1 MQPYGSF
8 NPMVPYFQAA
18 RGTAA
23 NVPQPGE
30 CGTYSKEMFR
40 EDFPQFCQIYT
51 QMGSDEEPVKFLLP
65 ETMLQTFIAQA
76 NDSVLPSRWGS
87 LWRYAAGLYVAH
99 FSALYLKTYAPGS
112 RNAAQAA
119 GKASQVGMVK
129 RSCNGGYYAQLRQQ
143 RRDSRNREMGN
154 LECNPVW
161 PAAGDNGEAGRNGRD
176 AGVIFDNPIFSD
188 WYTDTVDVYRVVNVE
203 NGNITAQER
212 KQVGKGIPCRIY
224 NSQKSSPS
232 MRDTAAQVQASEK
245 LACSLEEDIRAGDEL
260 LIVRGGALG
269 VEGEPERYFAGK
281 PQKYYDPVG
290 GAMTGLEHQEIG
302 LFMQEIVR

>member
-51 QMGSDEEPVKFLLP
+51 QMGSDEEPVKLLLP
-65 ETMLQTFIAQA
+65 ETMLQTFIDPA

-129 RSCNGGYYAQLRQQ
+129 EAAMGDTTLSYDNSAVTAGTEKWGTWNVTQYGQQLVTMAR
-143 RRDSRNREMGN
+143 
-154 LECNPVW
+154 
-161 PAAGDNGEAGRNGRD
+161 
-176 AGVIFDNPIFSD
+176 
-188 WYTDTVDVYRVVNVE
+188 
-203 NGNITAQER
+203 
-212 KQVGKGIPCRIY
+212 QVG
-224 NSQKSSPS
+224 
-232 MRDTAAQVQASEK
+232 M
-245 LACSLEEDIRAGDEL
+245 
-260 LIVRGGALG
+260 GGML
-269 VEGEPERYFAGK
+269 V
-281 PQKYYDPVG
+281 
-290 GAMTGLEHQEIG
+290 
-302 LFMQEIVR
+302 